1 MASTEIFF
9 EHDRWGHNLAWSAA
23 LHVGVTVA
31 IVAYAWIATGRHG
44 SNWGEGGGGSAMGVS
59 LVSNVPLPANPVQTE
74 NVLATE
80 SKGLSKS
87 KPQPVVEE
95 PTAIPIAEKNA
106 KKKPTPQPTATQR
119 KPQPQPVEVASN
131 VVPFGEGGPARAF
144 TAGAATGGIGF
155 TGTAGD
161 FGSRYGWYVQII
173 TQKTQQSWLAYE
185 VDRRITQAP
194 RVYVVFDIQRDGRPA
209 NVRVEQSSGIPS
221 LDISAIRA
229 IQRIDTFG
237 PLPSDYVGNKLSVE
251 WYFDYNRP

>member
-229 IQRIDTFG
+229 IQRIDTF
-237 PLPSDYVGNKLSVE
+237 
-251 WYFDYNRP
+251 